1 MVMDKLNE
9 REIPVVT
16 EPLTAERIRDLWSQT
31 YNRGG
36 KPDWSHIFPYY
47 HENIIFEDSIQ
58 RIEGIAE
65 FTAMCNRLS
74 GRCEQLHME
83 ILSIVMDSR
92 QVFFQWKMLM
102 MFKKF
107 PSTPLHGC
115 TRLTLG
121 NDNRIIYQRDYFDI
135 WGTILNG
142 IPILRNAYWK
152 FMRRY
157 FG

>member
-1 MVMDKLNE
+1 MN
-9 REIPVVT
+9 
-16 EPLTAERIRDLWSQT
+16 
-31 YNRGG
+31 G
-36 KPDWSHIFPYY
+36 KTLLS
-47 HENIIFEDSIQ
+47 
-58 RIEGIAE
+58 R
-65 FTAMCNRLS
+65 NRLQPNGFVTFGPKPTIGMGNPT
-74 GRCEQLHME
+74 GRISSPTITKTSYSKTASKGSKALQLHME
-83 ILSIVMDSR
+83 ILSIVMDSQ

-121 NDNRIIYQRDYFDI
+121 DDNRIIYQRDYFDI

-142 IPILRNAYWK
+142 IPMLRNAYWK